1 MRRGLRGAA
10 AAAGLP
16 PVAPPRR
23 LRRRLRPRGRR
34 RRGASPRASG
44 VGRAAGTPA
53 LAPRLPPRG
62 SRSRRRAGA
71 GSASCPRHLRAP
83 QATVSATTLARAAA
97 PRPRTR
103 RLLPW
108 SRARG
113 RRSRTPTTG
122 VASRRTRSIERDVS
136 LVLGGRAW
144 VRSALVSPRGD
155 ATCSATVITDS
166 KGNRGGMGAW
176 TGRSQRRSWRSF
188 ARPLPGHRSRCPRPR
203 RPRRGLGL
211 RLRPQPLRRR
221 EPRKQVLG
229 PLAEAGGVLRD
240 VLGRA
245 RRAASTAR
253 VGSPLPTVRS
263 TLRPRLLHR
272 RLRPVQLRRLAG
284 KVVRGVL

>member
-1 MRRGLRGAA
+1 M
-10 AAAGLP
+10 
-16 PVAPPRR
+16 
-23 LRRRLRPRGRR
+23 
-34 RRGASPRASG
+34 
-44 VGRAAGTPA
+44 
-53 LAPRLPPRG
+53 
-62 SRSRRRAGA
+62 
-71 GSASCPRHLRAP
+71 
-83 QATVSATTLARAAA
+83 
-97 PRPRTR
+97 
-103 RLLPW
+103 
-108 SRARG
+108 
-113 RRSRTPTTG
+113 RTPRSG

-136 LVLGGRAW
+136 LVLGGKAW
-144 VRSALVSPRGD
+144 VRSALVSPRRD

-166 KGNRGGMGAW
+166 KGNQGGMGAW

-284 KVVRGVL
+284 KVVRGVLYLQGCSPRVAMRAGEWPPLPRVLSGPARPVRLRPRQWAVEAGRPRGL